1 MFKNA
6 DIHGIII
13 KNLTKYTD
21 NRGWLIETYRQ
32 DEIEE
37 KYLPAMSY
45 LSMAYPDIIRGPH
58 EHVHQT
64 DLFGFVGPSTFKLYL
79 WDNRKNSP
87 TYLNKMIILAGE
99 NEPKSVLV
107 PPGVVHAY
115 KNIGN
120 VLGMVTNYPNQLFMG
135 NGKKEK
141 IDEIRHESD
150 PNTIFKIED

>member
-6 DIHGIII
+6 NIEGIIV

-21 NRGWLIETYRQ
+21 QRGWLIETYRE
-32 DEIEE
+32 DELEK

-45 LSMAYPDIIRGPH
+45 ISMAHPDIVRGPH

-64 DLFGFVGPSTFKLYL
+64 DLFGFVGPSTFKLFL

-87 TYLNKMIILAGE
+87 TYLNKMIVLAGE

-120 VLGMVTNYPNQLFMG
+120 ILGMVTNYPNQLFMG

-141 IDEIRHESD
+141 VDEIRHESD
-150 PNTIFKIED
+150 PKTDFKIED